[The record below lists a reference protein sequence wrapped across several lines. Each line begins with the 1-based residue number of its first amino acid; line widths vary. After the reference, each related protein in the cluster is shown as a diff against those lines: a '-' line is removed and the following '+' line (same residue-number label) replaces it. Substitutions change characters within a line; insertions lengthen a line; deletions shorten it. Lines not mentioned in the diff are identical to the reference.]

1 MLQASCKH
9 RASAAMS
16 PSSAWMYGRG
26 RKVARSRC
34 FDGIWRNASTQPRRL
49 ITRRSQVQILPPL
62 LHKAPETAPCAFR
75 GPRHQGPY
83 LLQGIEGSIKVGIVP
98 AAVEHFDAA
107 VIGAGIVGLAIAHEL
122 KSRGLAVCVLER
134 SGIGAGASGV
144 QPGGVRQQW
153 ATSVNCR
160 LARESVDFYAD
171 ASERLGSEVPFRLDR
186 CGYLFLAHS
195 PAELEQLGENVRIQA
210 AEGVRSRLVTPQEI
224 VDLVPGIEVSEVVGG
239 AWCGDDGYIDR
250 PQSVLAAFARGL
262 DVRIEDV
269 RQVAPHRG
277 VWEAG
282 SVFAP
287 VVVVAAGLET
297 TDLLR
302 HLGIVVPIEPEARYL
317 FLSGRIDERLLEPL
331 VVSGGTGFA
340 AKHLADGRV
349 LASDLSARGDESG
362 RERWRANIR
371 REIERLLPRLAHVS
385 FPTLVRG
392 VYDVTPDHQ
401 PIVGPMPGQPGL
413 FVASGFSGHG
423 FMLAPAVAR
432 IVADA
437 VTGQVLDPAL
447 TMFGSA
453 RFADGRLVPERQ
465 LV

>member
-1 MLQASCKH
+1 
-9 RASAAMS
+9 
-16 PSSAWMYGRG
+16 
-26 RKVARSRC
+26 
-34 FDGIWRNASTQPRRL
+34 
-49 ITRRSQVQILPPL
+49 
-62 LHKAPETAPCAFR
+62 
-75 GPRHQGPY
+75 
-83 LLQGIEGSIKVGIVP
+83 LLQGTEGSIKVGSVP
-98 AAVEHFDAA
+98 TAVEHVDVA

-122 KSRGLAVCVLER
+122 DSRGLSVCVLER

-153 ATSVNCR
+153 ATRINCR
-160 LARESVDFYAD
+160 LVRESADFYAD
-171 ASERLGSEVPFRLDR
+171 ASDRLRSEVPFRFDP
-186 CGYLFLAHS
+186 CGYLFVAES
-195 PAELEQLGENVRIQA
+195 AAELEQLGENVRIQA
-210 AEGVRSRLVTPQEI
+210 AEGVQSRLVTPQEI
-224 VDLVPGIEVSEVVGG
+224 ADLVPGIEASELAGG

-250 PQSVLAAFARGL
+250 PQSVLAAFASEL
-262 DVRIEDV
+262 DVRLEEV
-269 RQVAPHRG
+269 RQIASRG
-277 VWEAG
+277 DVWQVG

-302 HLGIVVPIEPEARYL
+302 QLGIVVPIEPEARYL
-317 FLSGRIDERLLEPL
+317 FLSDPIAERLLEPL
-331 VVSGGTGFA
+331 VVSARHGFA

-349 LASDLSARGDESG
+349 LASDLSARGGESG

-392 VYDVTPDHQ
+392 YYDVTPDHQ
-401 PIVGPMPGQPGL
+401 PILGPMPGRPGL
-413 FVASGFSGHG
+413 FVAAGFSGHG

-437 VTGQVLDPAL
+437 VTEQGLDPAL
-447 TMFGSA
+447 TTFGSE
-453 RFADGRLVPERQ
+453 RFAHGRLVPERQ